1 MSISSQ
7 LEKILSLTFS
17 AELKARMDSE
27 LSLAKFSKGETLLR
41 EGERSQHV
49 HIILQGIVRGYYIDS
64 DGNDITKCLAGEGGF
79 FATEGLRSDE
89 PASFTIECL
98 EAGQS
103 IRIPY
108 RWMKQLLIDEPAIN
122 DKVSQLFQQ
131 EVTRQER
138 RSRNLLLLNAEE
150 RYVDFC
156 ETFPQFVQRVPLR
169 CIASYIGIHFGSLS
183 RIRKRLN
190 LT

>member
-7 LEKILSLTFS
+7 LEKILSFTFS
-17 AELKARMDSE
+17 AELKARMDNE
-27 LSLAKFSKGETLLR
+27 LSLASFSKGDIILR
-41 EGERSQHV
+41 EGERSNHV
-49 HIILQGIVRGYYIDS
+49 YILLQGIVRGYYIDC
-64 DGNDITKCLAGEGGF
+64 DGNYITKCLAGEGGF
-79 FATEGLRSDE
+79 FATEGLRSSE

-98 EAGQS
+98 ETSQS

-108 RWMKQLLIDEPAIN
+108 KWLKQLLLEQPEIN
-122 DKVSQLFQQ
+122 EKVSQLFQQ
-131 EVTRQER
+131 EVAIQER
-138 RSRNLLLLNAEE
+138 RSRNLLLLSAEE

-156 ETFPQFVQRVPLR
+156 ETFPQLVQRVPLR

-183 RIRKRLN
+183 RIRNKLN